1 VKNEPLQ
8 SLAKWGTNK
17 RGINMEQYD
26 KTRNE
31 NSTIEVCIRTTTSKD
46 GSKITEYTVRGNPN
60 TATGKAAWYWSV
72 LETVIRES
80 GLTKERSRGILGILG
95 GR

>member
-1 VKNEPLQ
+1 
-8 SLAKWGTNK
+8 
-17 RGINMEQYD
+17 MEEYNQ
-26 KTRNE
+26 
-31 NSTIEVCIRTTTSKD
+31 TIIHNTTTEVCIKTTTTKD
-46 GSKITEYTVRGNPN
+46 GSKITEYTVKGNPN

-80 GLTKERSRGILGILG
+80 GLTKERSRGIFDGIFG